1 MANELLVTKELNR
14 EMIDAG
20 SSLVAEMESQGFDAT
35 AILWL
40 YFEEYETWRMVIAST
55 DVDRLGRKSVY
66 QRIRQILVGMKNDSR
81 GLKLSDIAAVGETAS
96 PVLALRRRA
105 SKLGG
110 VEEGR
115 VSGSVAGEYIVD
127 SYVYKV
133 KPLEAGPKK
142 G

>member
-1 MANELLVTKELNR
+1 MAKELLVTKELNR

-20 SSLVAEMESQGFDAT
+20 ARLTDELESVGFDAT

-40 YFEEYETWRMVIAST
+40 YFEENGTWRMVVASP
-55 DVDRLGRKSVY
+55 DVDRLGRMPVY
-66 QRIRQILVGMKNDSR
+66 QQLRQILTGMKDDAT

-110 VEEGR
+110 VQEGR
-115 VSGSVAGEYIVD
+115 VGGSVYGDYIVD
-127 SYVYKV
+127 SYIYKV
-133 KPLEAGPKK
+133 KPLELDSR
-142 G
+142 

>member
-1 MANELLVTKELNR
+1 MAKELLVTKELNR

-20 SSLVAEMESQGFDAT
+20 ASLVAELESQGFDAT

-40 YFEEYETWRMVIAST
+40 YFEEFERWRLVVASP
-55 DVDRLGRKSVY
+55 DVDRLGRMSVY
-66 QRIRQILVGMKNDSR
+66 HRIRQILTGMKDDGT

-96 PVLALRRRA
+96 PVLGLRRRA

-110 VEEGR
+110 VQEGR
-115 VSGSVAGEYIVD
+115 VGGSVDRDYIVD

-133 KPLEAGPKK
+133 KPLRQNSR
-142 G
+142 